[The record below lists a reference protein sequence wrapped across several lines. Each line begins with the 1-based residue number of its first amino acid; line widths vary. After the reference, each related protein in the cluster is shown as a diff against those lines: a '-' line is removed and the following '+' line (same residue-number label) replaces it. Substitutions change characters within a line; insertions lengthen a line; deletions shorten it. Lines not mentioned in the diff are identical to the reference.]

1 MLTILLV
8 YFSPLQILLS
18 LCRGRQVTLIGIL
31 AQMEQPHLIQLMPT
45 QLVRELGLSQV
56 IICFCTHHILEIL
69 QAPLIVSTIMVVA
82 DPSMVA
88 ELVGEIGVSPF
99 GMSKLLLLFG
109 NPELNRGQKFVQTI

>member
-1 MLTILLV
+1 MNVDHPLSIFLTFAGLTIIMQGKAGYPYW
-8 YFSPLQILLS
+8 YFGTDGATAFDPADANI
-18 LCRGRQVTLIGIL
+18 T
-31 AQMEQPHLIQLMPT
+31 
-45 QLVRELGLSQV
+45 
-56 IICFCTHHILEIL
+56 
-69 QAPLIVSTIMVVA
+69 

>member
-1 MLTILLV
+1 
-8 YFSPLQILLS
+8 
-18 LCRGRQVTLIGIL
+18 
-31 AQMEQPHLIQLMPT
+31 
-45 QLVRELGLSQV
+45 
-56 IICFCTHHILEIL
+56 
-69 QAPLIVSTIMVVA
+69 MVVA